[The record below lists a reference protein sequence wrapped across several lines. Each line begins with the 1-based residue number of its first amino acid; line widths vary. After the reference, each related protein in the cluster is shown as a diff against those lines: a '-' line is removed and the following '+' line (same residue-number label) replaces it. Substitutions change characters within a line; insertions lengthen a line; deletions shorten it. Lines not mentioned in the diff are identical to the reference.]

1 MLART
6 VLLPDRLISA
16 PAGSA
21 HLIRE
26 GRQLMMNLPTH
37 HLNREEHQETRALI
51 KSAFSLA
58 RSLGIKRLVVQADEI
73 SDMRLIEQLR
83 DDERVIW
90 VARERKQIPVSD
102 PAKDVVL
109 AMPDAALNRLSQL
122 NLALFLAA
130 LNGHLGPEERVLGLS
145 GVTGSQRLD
154 TLVIAKPARDYP
166 WLRHHKS
173 AMAVT
178 RHLARVLEIALHF
191 ARQGREGLAIG
202 TIFVLGDR
210 STLSPH
216 LRQLILNPL
225 KGHTPAARSIHNPD
239 FLETLRELAAM
250 DGAFVVNRR
259 GVVDSAGTYLDAPVG
274 RGRLRPGLGARHAA
288 ALAITTVTDA
298 TAVVISASS
307 GTVSV
312 YDGGETALELE
323 RAHPGSSV

>member
-1 MLART
+1 M
-6 VLLPDRLISA
+6 
-16 PAGSA
+16 
-21 HLIRE
+21 HLHMR
-26 GRQLMMNLPTH
+26 NLD
-37 HLNREEHQETRALI
+37 REEHQETRELV

-58 RSLGIKRLVVQADEI
+58 RALGIKTLVVQADEI
-73 SDMRLIEQLR
+73 SDRRLVEQLR

-90 VARERKQIPVSD
+90 VARERKQMPVSD

-122 NLALFLAA
+122 NLALFLTA
-130 LNGHLGPEERVLGLS
+130 LNRHLGPEEKVLGLS

-154 TLVIAKPARDYP
+154 TLVIAKPARDYS

-178 RHLARVLEIALHF
+178 QHLARLLEIALHF
-191 ARQGREGLAIG
+191 AREGREGSSIG
-202 TIFVLGDR
+202 AIFVLGDR
-210 STLSPH
+210 RTLSPH

-225 KGHTPAARSIHNPD
+225 KGHAQAARSIHNPD

-259 GVVDSAGTYLDAPVG
+259 GVVDSAGTYLDAPIG
-274 RGRLRPGLGARHAA
+274 QGSLRPGLGARHAA

-307 GTVSV
+307 GTISV
-312 YDGGETALELE
+312 YDGGETALELAQ
-323 RAHPGSSV
+323 AHLGV

>member
-1 MLART
+1 M
-6 VLLPDRLISA
+6 
-16 PAGSA
+16 
-21 HLIRE
+21 HLQIR
-26 GRQLMMNLPTH
+26 NLD
-37 HLNREEHQETRALI
+37 REEDQETRELVT
-51 KSAFSLA
+51 SAFSLA
-58 RSLGIKRLVVQADEI
+58 RALGIKTLVVQADEI
-73 SDMRLIEQLR
+73 SDRSLVEQLR

-122 NLALFLAA
+122 NLALFLTA
-130 LNGHLGPEERVLGLS
+130 LNRHLGPEEKVLGLS

-154 TLVIAKPARDYP
+154 TLVIAKPARDYS

-178 RHLARVLEIALHF
+178 QHLARLLEIALHF
-191 ARQGREGLAIG
+191 AREGREGSSIG
-202 TIFVLGDR
+202 AIFVLGDR
-210 STLSPH
+210 RTLSPH

-225 KGHTPAARSIHNPD
+225 KGHAQAARSIHNPD

-298 TAVVISASS
+298 TAIVISASS
-307 GTVSV
+307 GTISV
-312 YDGGETALELE
+312 YDGGETALEL
-323 RAHPGSSV
+323 AQDHLGL

>member
-1 MLART
+1 MHLPKHNLA
-6 VLLPDRLISA
+6 PED
-16 PAGSA
+16 
-21 HLIRE
+21 
-26 GRQLMMNLPTH
+26 
-37 HLNREEHQETRALI
+37 HQETRELV
-51 KSAFSLA
+51 KGAFSLA
-58 RSLGIKRLVVQADEI
+58 RALGITTLVVQADEI
-73 SDMRLIEQLR
+73 SDRRLVEQVR
-83 DDERVIW
+83 NDERVIW
-90 VARERKQIPVSD
+90 VSRERKQMPVSD

-109 AMPDAALNRLSQL
+109 AMPEAALNRLSQL
-122 NLALFLAA
+122 NLALFLAV
-130 LNGHLGPEERVLGLS
+130 LNRHIGPEEKVLGLS

-178 RHLARVLEIALHF
+178 RHLARLLEIALQF
-191 ARQGREGLAIG
+191 AREGREGVSIG
-202 TIFVLGDR
+202 AIFVLGDR
-210 STLSPH
+210 NTLSPY

-225 KGHTPAARSIHNPD
+225 KGHAQAVRSIHNPD

-250 DGAFVVNRR
+250 DGAFVVNRH
-259 GVVDSAGTYLDAPVG
+259 GVVDSAGTYLDATVG

-312 YDGGETALELE
+312 YDSGQTALELE
-323 RAHPGSSV
+323 QAHLRS

>member
-1 MLART
+1 
-6 VLLPDRLISA
+6 
-16 PAGSA
+16 
-21 HLIRE
+21 
-26 GRQLMMNLPTH
+26 MNLPTH

-51 KSAFSLA
+51 KSAFRLA

-102 PAKDVVL
+102 PARDVVL

-130 LNGHLGPEERVLGLS
+130 LNRHLGPEEKVLGLS

-154 TLVIAKPARDYP
+154 TLVIAKPSRDYP

-178 RHLARVLEIALHF
+178 QHLARLLEIALHF
-191 ARQGREGLAIG
+191 AREGREGSSIG
-202 TIFVLGDR
+202 AIFVLGDR
-210 STLSPH
+210 RTLSPH

-225 KGHTPAARSIHNPD
+225 QGHAQAARSIHNPD

-274 RGRLRPGLGARHAA
+274 RGSLRPGLGARHAA
-288 ALAITTVTDA
+288 ALAIPTVTDA

-307 GTVSV
+307 GTNLGV
-312 YDGGETALELE
+312 
-323 RAHPGSSV
+323 